1 MIDTLSKTARSLLMA
16 EVKGRYNKS
25 TEIKLVQLLRSSKIK
40 GWRRHLKLPGNPDFT
55 FRTERVCIFVDGCF
69 WHGCP
74 KHYSLPKSNVEF
86 WKEKIERNRERDT
99 RINKGLKEK
108 NYTVVRI
115 WECEMREADRVLK
128 KIQKALHNT
137 QGPTRRK

>member
-1 MIDTLSKTARSLLMA
+1 MIDTLSKAARSLLMA

-25 TEIKLVQLLRSSKIK
+25 TEIKLVQLLRSSRIK

-55 FRTERVCIFVDGCF
+55 FRKERVCIFVDGCF

-74 KHYSLPKSNVEF
+74 KHYSLPKSNVKF
-86 WKEKIERNRERDT
+86 WKEKIKKNRERDT
-99 RINKGLKEK
+99 RINKELKEK

-115 WECEMREADRVLK
+115 WECELREADKVLK

-137 QGPTRRK
+137 RKPTRQN